1 MKHSVEPNIN
11 PLLTV
16 EILNEKAPRPVVPT
30 DNELG
35 IDTVRMFI
43 PVNLDLCEWESSL
56 WGYESTGNSSVKNRT
71 YNHLETVISH
81 DFADV
86 KVVLYPDTAIARL
99 SFNAARLLTPKSR
112 QLLDPDALLPLVD
125 GVLNSVSH
133 LVVGAFDSVDPATG
147 LFIRD
152 PNWADHVGLTRLDI
166 ARNLFIDSP
175 QDVRMTLE
183 KLQPH
188 KGKTMHK
195 YWDAEGGWTLW
206 NKTKTTG
213 SDRLYDKAAELA
225 AHTKDDTLAAEN
237 DGWYRFETQLEKDRI
252 KRFGFSKLSGITRER
267 VWQALETRWDKCG
280 WGVMLPEQGQLKE
293 MLENVPIKERMAFLG
308 FLEAASRHQTALM
321 HPPQV
326 TKMQKLAKKLGVTPG
341 VSLDEQ
347 GLLTRQLSLY
357 EGKIIDVKGGV
368 K

>member
-1 MKHSVEPNIN
+1 MNHSGEPTVN

-16 EILNEKAPRPVVPT
+16 EILNEKAPKPAVPT
-30 DNELG
+30 DIELG

-43 PVNLDLCEWESSL
+43 PVNLDLCEWDSSL
-56 WGYESTGNSSVKNRT
+56 WGYDSTGNSSVKNRT
-71 YNHLETVISH
+71 YHHLETVIGL

-112 QLLDPDALLPLVD
+112 ELLDPDVLVPLVEA
-125 GVLNSVSH
+125 VLNSVSH
-133 LVVGAFDSVDPATG
+133 LVVGAFDSVDLATG
-147 LFIRD
+147 AFTRE
-152 PNWADHVGLTRLDI
+152 PNWADQVGLTRLDI
-166 ARNLFIDSP
+166 ARNLLIDSP
-175 QDVRMTLE
+175 HDVRMTLE

-225 AHTKDDTLAAEN
+225 AHTKDETLAAAN

-267 VWQALETRWDKCG
+267 VWQALEARWDKCG
-280 WGVMLPEQGQLKE
+280 WGVMLPEQGRLKE
-293 MLENVPIKERMAFLG
+293 MLENVPIKERMEFLG
-308 FLEAASRHQTALM
+308 FLEAANRHQTSIM
-321 HPPQV
+321 HPPQIA
-326 TKMQKLAKKLGVTPG
+326 KMQKLAKKLGVTPG

-357 EGKIIDVKGGV
+357 EGKIISLQDDSK
-368 K
+368 

>member
-1 MKHSVEPNIN
+1 MNRSDEPAVN

-16 EILNEKAPRPVVPT
+16 EKLNEKAHRPVVPT

-43 PVNLDLCEWESSL
+43 PVNLDLCEWDSSL
-56 WGYESTGNSSVKNRT
+56 WGYDSTGNSSVKNRT
-71 YNHLETVISH
+71 YHHLETVISH

-112 QLLDPDALLPLVD
+112 QLLDPDALVPLVE
-125 GVLNSVSH
+125 GVLNAVSH
-133 LVVGAFDSVDPATG
+133 LVVGAFDSVDPGTG
-147 LFIRD
+147 AFIRD
-152 PNWADHVGLTRLDI
+152 SNWADQVGLTRLDI

-175 QDVRMTLE
+175 QEVRMTLE

-188 KGKTMHK
+188 KGKTIHK

-225 AHTKDDTLAAEN
+225 AHTKDEVLGAAN

-267 VWQALETRWDKCG
+267 VWQALEVRWDKCG
-280 WGVMLPEQGQLKE
+280 WEE
-293 MLENVPIKERMAFLG
+293 MLETVPIKERMEFLG
-308 FLEAASRHQTALM
+308 YLEAASRHQTSLM
-321 HPPQV
+321 HPPQIA
-326 TKMQKLAKKLGVTPG
+326 KMQKLAKKLGVTPG

-357 EGKIIDVKGGV
+357 DAKIIDLKDESR
-368 K
+368 